1 MKYKVLFLVTVL
13 GLMSFVSNAQ
23 RGVRIGY
30 IDTEYIL
37 QNIPEYQQA
46 TSQLE
51 QKVQQWKTEIEQ
63 RLSAVDQKKKQ
74 LENES
79 VLLTKELYEE
89 RLEDIKYEEAEI
101 LDYQQKRFGPSGDLM
116 IQKQQLMQPI
126 QDQIFAAV
134 QEIAANK
141 KYDFIFDK
149 SADVVML
156 YSAERFD
163 ISELIIRSITR
174 SSKRTQA
181 KSRSERKEADKE
193 EVVPVINEELD
204 ERQKALEDKKS
215 EREKAIAQ
223 RQDEQQRRR
232 DSLKNA
238 AAERR
243 QKILDDRA
251 KAKAER
257 DSINGANRSGSQD
270 TTAVKKTDPKAESK
284 NSGDSSEKTPAQIAE
299 EKRQQKL
306 KDREARQKAL
316 DEKRKKILEDRKKA
330 KEEREAQKKS
340 SDSIPKDDDN

>member
-1 MKYKVLFLVTVL
+1 
-13 GLMSFVSNAQ
+13 MSFVSNAQ

-46 TSQLE
+46 TTQLE
-51 QKVQQWKTEIEQ
+51 TKAQKWKSEVEL
-63 RLSAVDQKKKQ
+63 RLSGIEQKKKQ
-74 LENES
+74 LNSES

-89 RLEDIKYEEAEI
+89 RLEDINFEEIEI
-101 LDYQQKRFGPSGDLM
+101 LDYQQKRFGPDGDLM
-116 IQKQQLMQPI
+116 TQKQQLIQPI

-134 QEIAANK
+134 QEIAGNK

-156 YSAERFD
+156 FSAKRFD

-181 KSRSERKEADKE
+181 KTKAERKAAGE
-193 EVVPVINEELD
+193 EDVVPVINEELD
-204 ERQKALEDKKS
+204 ERKKALEAKKV
-215 EREKAIAQ
+215 ERAAAIAA
-223 RQDEQQRRR
+223 QQEAQIARR

-251 KAKAER
+251 RAKAEK
-257 DSINGANRSGSQD
+257 DSIRASRTSGS
-270 TTAVKKTDPKAESK
+270 AEK
-284 NSGDSSEKTPAQIAE
+284 SGDATGKTPAQIAE
-299 EKRQQKL
+299 EKKQQKL

-316 DEKRKKILEDRKKA
+316 DERRKKILADRQKA
-330 KEEREAQKKS
+330 KDEREEQKKKN
-340 SDSIPKDDDN
+340 DSVPNDNN